1 MSRTRTKNKLK
12 NPPAARDTKQVS
24 ESSVYS
30 VSLKPKLNERASAY
44 ADNSGFEIPE
54 LLRRGLDI
62 LLRQNNF

>member
-1 MSRTRTKNKLK
+1 MSRTRIKNKPK
-12 NPPAARDTKQVS
+12 NPQATQQTKQVS

-30 VSLKPKLNERASAY
+30 VSLKPKLDERARAY

-62 LLRQNNF
+62 LLKQNNF